1 MGLIQGCARQKRR
14 VLVII
19 RKLLYDTLDAQKLI
33 IEVQNTRRAVPE
45 KES

>member
-19 RKLLYDTLDAQKLI
+19 RDLTS
-33 IEVQNTRRAVPE
+33 RRQALRRQGVATDQDQMP
-45 KES
+45 